1 MVFIYSSFLNS
12 SLFSWSEFP
21 VVNSGKWWKLPAWS
35 KRCQIQCTFLD
46 NRQNGSILLGI
57 GVFQLCKRV
66 CAWLRMWLFHIWN
79 KGSPTKE
86 THQFKPV
93 KLARILLRLS
103 LGKAEGL
110 EHVRPVWICVCR
122 EVTNMFIQFDS
133 LSKELSP
140 GKCSCRELCSA
151 GLDLLEVH
159 HTTRALS
166 KRLGNT
172 LRKKWNVKYC
182 HDPCFGNFL

>member
-110 EHVRPVWICVCR
+110 EHVRPVWIYVCA
-122 EVTNMFIQFDS
+122 EKWPTCSFS
-133 LSKELSP
+133 LVPSAK
-140 GKCSCRELCSA
+140 SCLLGSVPA
-151 GLDLLEVH
+151 GSYVV
-159 HTTRALS
+159 
-166 KRLGNT
+166 LG
-172 LRKKWNVKYC
+172 WIS
-182 HDPCFGNFL
+182 

>member
-1 MVFIYSSFLNS
+1 MVFIYSTFFLFFLIQLVWIPS
-12 SLFSWSEFP
+12 CKF
-21 VVNSGKWWKLPAWS
+21 GKWWKLPAWS
-35 KRCQIQCTFLD
+35 KCCQIQCTFLD
-46 NRQNGSILLGI
+46 NIQNGSILLGI

-79 KGSPTKE
+79 KGSSTKE
-86 THQFKPV
+86 EQQFKPV

-122 EVTNMFIQFDS
+122 EVTNMFIQFGS

-151 GLDLLEVH
+151 GLHLLDSSPSH
-159 HTTRALS
+159 N
-166 KRLGNT
+166 KGFKQKI
-172 LRKKWNVKYC
+172 RKYTQS
-182 HDPCFGNFL
+182 